1 MSILKITSIA
11 FIGAICSL
19 QTFAQNETVL
29 IPQTGFK
36 TSLNKI
42 AVVRAQTDS
51 FTVEDLNSQVVL
63 KGKFSESVLWP
74 FSDEKVRKADLSE
87 IRIPG
92 DYYLTVKGSSEKTAF
107 GIYEYTYSDIA
118 DAAVRALYYNRC
130 SYPID
135 PQYGGKWARKAG
147 HPDTRVYIHK
157 SAVSEGRPEGF
168 VVSSPGGWYDAGD
181 YNKYI
186 VNSAISTYTMLLAYQ
201 MYPEFWNK
209 RCLNIPES
217 GNVIPDVLDETLYNL
232 RWMLTMQDTD
242 GGVYHKCT
250 TLAFEGFIM
259 PEEAYEKRYMIQ
271 KNTAATLDFAATMAY
286 ASRLLS
292 KFPKALPGLADSCKN
307 AAMKAWEWSKL
318 HPSILYR
325 QPADVSTGAYGDMNI
340 KDEWF
345 WAGVEMSILAGKNFP
360 DSLLKVLKF
369 KTPSWGSVG
378 TLGLIS
384 AITSKDQIGSGQYN
398 SCKKLFFEYT
408 DGLVTISEK
417 AAYPVSL
424 DYFAWGSN
432 SDVANQGLLKMVAYA
447 VQPDQKYLFSATNDM
462 NYLTGVNPTGYC
474 YITGFGKKSSMN
486 IHHRPSATDKILD
499 PVPGFLAGG
508 PNTVVFIDCPDAK
521 RSKLPALSYVD
532 EVCSYSTNEI
542 AINWNTPLV
551 FLSGALSSI
560 K

>member
-1 MSILKITSIA
+1 MSISKIASIA
-11 FIGAICSL
+11 IIGAICSI
-19 QTFAQNETVL
+19 QTFAQTETVL

-42 AVVRAQTDS
+42 AVVRAETDS
-51 FTVEDLNSQVVL
+51 FTVQDLNSQAVL
-63 KGKFSESVLWP
+63 KGKLSEPLLWS

-87 IRIPG
+87 IRVPG

-107 GIYEYTYSDIA
+107 GIYDYTYSDIA
-118 DAAVRALYYNRC
+118 DAAVRALFYNRC

-135 PQYGGKWARKAG
+135 PQYGGKWARKSG
-147 HPDTRVYIHK
+147 HPDTKVYIHK

-217 GNVIPDVLDETLYNL
+217 GNDIPDVLDETLYNL

-259 PEEAYEKRYMIQ
+259 PEEANEKRYMIQ

-307 AAMKAWEWSKL
+307 AAIKAWEWSKL

-340 KDEWF
+340 RDEWF
-345 WAGVEMSILAGKNFP
+345 WAGVEMSILSGKNFP
-360 DSLLKVLKF
+360 DSLLNTLKF

-384 AITSKDQIGSGQYN
+384 AITSKDQIGSEQYN
-398 SCKKLFFEYT
+398 SCKKLFFGYT
-408 DGLVTISEK
+408 DGLVAISEK

-432 SDVANQGLLKMVAYA
+432 SDIANQGLLKMVAYSL
-447 VQPDQKYLFSATNDM
+447 QPDPKYLFSATNDM

-486 IHHRPSATDKILD
+486 IHHRPSAADKILE

-551 FLSGALSSI
+551 FLSGALSSV